1 MALSSTLRKSGWR
14 VSIAGERRRRA
25 DRLNIPSGQISRET
39 AQRWIPGRQGRQYH
53 QGQRGRSSWTCACV
67 CRVSQTEFTFVSQA
81 RVCLHTRRKPDAT
94 EKTNPACFSVGLL
107 KRKKMFEEGDGCGRR
122 EVGRKRMRLGQNSS
136 WRGKC
141 DRAPVLFWWG
151 HWGSSCALPAP
162 CVVAS
167 VPSQEWWGPR
177 WNAAAASP
185 LHRFS
190 TTT

>member
-107 KRKKMFEEGDGCGRR
+107 KRKKMVEEGDGCGRR
-122 EVGRKRMRLGQNSS
+122 EVGKANEVGVKTRAGAESVTELPSS
-136 WRGKC
+136 FGGVIGAQAVRC
-141 DRAPVLFWWG
+141 LPRA
-151 HWGSSCALPAP
+151 
-162 CVVAS
+162 
-167 VPSQEWWGPR
+167 
-177 WNAAAASP
+177 
-185 LHRFS
+185 
-190 TTT
+190 